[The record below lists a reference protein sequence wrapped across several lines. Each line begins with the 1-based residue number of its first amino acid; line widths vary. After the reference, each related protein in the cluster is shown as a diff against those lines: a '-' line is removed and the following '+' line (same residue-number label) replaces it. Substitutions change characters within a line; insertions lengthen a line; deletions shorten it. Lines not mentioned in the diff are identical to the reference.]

1 VHLKV
6 MPGASDEAIRQ
17 AVTLADRVSVNL
29 DTPNAERMAC
39 VDPSKDWDAD
49 VAGTLSRVRH
59 IAQEAKDAEG
69 KAADVT
75 TALVVGA
82 SGESDCEI
90 LRAMGR
96 CYEEW
101 KLERV
106 HFGRFQPVGGTSME
120 CFEETPQV
128 RVRRLY
134 ETDFLVRRY
143 GFGLAE
149 FETGADGNLDPDTDP
164 KVAVARRNPDL
175 FPVEVTTAPREMLL
189 RVPGLGELSARRIL
203 RARAEGGV
211 RDVEDL
217 HAMGVVLRRAAPFL
231 TVRGRMPALAPAPS
245 ARRARPD
252 AGQLSLF

>member
-1 VHLKV
+1 
-6 MPGASDEAIRQ
+6 
-17 AVTLADRVSVNL
+17 LADRVSVNL

-39 VDPSKDWDAD
+39 VEPSKDWETD
-49 VAGTLSRVRH
+49 VAGTLVRARR
-59 IAQEAKDAEG
+59 ISEEVKEATE

-82 SGESDCEI
+82 SGETDCEI

-96 CYEEW
+96 CYDEW
-101 KLERV
+101 DVRRV

-120 CFEETPQV
+120 CFDETPPV

-143 GFGLAE
+143 GFALGE
-149 FETGADGNLDPDTDP
+149 FETQADGNLDPDTDP
-164 KVAVARRNPDL
+164 KVAVARRHPDL

-189 RVPGLGELSARRIL
+189 RVPGIGELSVRRIL
-203 RARAEGGV
+203 RARDEGAV

-217 HAMGVVLRRAAPFL
+217 HAMGVVMRRAAPFL
-231 TVRGRMPALAPAPS
+231 TVRGRMPVLMPPSPAK
-245 ARRARPD
+245 ARASRRGE
-252 AGQLSLF
+252 GQLSLF